1 MPVKGVGTEARKYFL
16 EFGLQIHPWEASRIA
31 ADTVYCLKW
40 VLPFPN
46 RRNQGMEE

>member
-1 MPVKGVGTEARKYFL
+1 MPMKGVGTEARKYFL
-16 EFGLQIHPWEASRIA
+16 EFGFQIHPWEASRIA
-31 ADTVYCLKW
+31 ADTVYCLMW